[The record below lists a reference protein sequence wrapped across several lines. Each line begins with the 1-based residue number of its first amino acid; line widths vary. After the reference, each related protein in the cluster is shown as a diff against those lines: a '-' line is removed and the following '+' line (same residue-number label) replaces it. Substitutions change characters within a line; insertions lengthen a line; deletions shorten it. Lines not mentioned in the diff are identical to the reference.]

1 MYSQFIYSALDS
13 RKVLLYIIA
22 PRISSALVH
31 KHSHFLFNSDIKN
44 QNIFIF

>member
-1 MYSQFIYSALDS
+1 MHSQFIYSALDS

-31 KHSHFLFNSDIKN
+31 KHSYFLFNSDIKN
-44 QNIFIF
+44 PIILIL